1 MNKREQVKLLKI
13 ITKRIKHKDWKL
25 KVDSTSDFLGIYWQW
40 GAECSVT
47 GLNLKVSSRRHYL
60 GDDLVDWNHA
70 DFSDSVIK
78 LARGALHEAMRH
90 EADEFFLV
98 DNKRVYDPHTTVA
111 SLLRLTGV

>member
-1 MNKREQVKLLKI
+1 MNQREQVKLLKT

-25 KVDSTSDFLGIYWQW
+25 KVDSRSDFLGIYWQW
-40 GAECSVT
+40 GTECSVT
-47 GLNLKVSSRRHYL
+47 GVNLKVSSRRHYL
-60 GDDLVDWNHA
+60 GDDLSAWPTLELNDA
-70 DFSDSVIK
+70 VIK